1 MPVASLTGAAGAR
14 TRRAVAALGRPAGFG
29 VRLAVSA
36 TATILLVVAIIG
48 AGHPAGA
55 QARGGPPWPAPAQVA
70 AGVRAAGLSLLPVPG
85 QVIRYAVHL
94 DVIVDGQRVTVP
106 AGIGIDYRAH
116 QIADLY
122 SDDTSGIIHVTSDS
136 QQARYTLGQFF
147 AEWQVAL
154 AAGRLGGLRVWRH
167 DPVEVYLDG
176 SRVAGDPA
184 SLVLAPHQEIV
195 VAYRP
200 GPASIPASYAFPGG
214 V

>member
-1 MPVASLTGAAGAR
+1 
-14 TRRAVAALGRPAGFG
+14 
-29 VRLAVSA
+29 
-36 TATILLVVAIIG
+36 
-48 AGHPAGA
+48 
-55 QARGGPPWPAPAQVA
+55 
-70 AGVRAAGLSLLPVPG
+70 
-85 QVIRYAVHL
+85 
-94 DVIVDGQRVTVP
+94 
-106 AGIGIDYRAH
+106 
-116 QIADLY
+116 
-122 SDDTSGIIHVTSDS
+122 VTSDS